1 MKVKLYT
8 GLIILTFIV
17 LFVIVIPLFYRTNP
31 NEIDLR
37 NIESY
42 PSSAHILGTDALGRD
57 IFSRLYAGG
66 RISLLV
72 GIGATCIKTMIALIL
87 GFVAGFSK
95 KADIIIMRIVDLFLC
110 FPFYVLALSV
120 MVFTGNSLFNLIMI
134 MAFLTFAPQTRLI
147 RTEVITL
154 KEKEFIQ
161 ICKINGAKNIN
172 ILFNHI
178 IPLLKHTILVI
189 FTNSVAQAVLMESS
203 LSFLGMGIQEP
214 QASWGSMLSVS
225 LNIMNVGEKWFLWLP
240 AGICIL
246 LLTYSV
252 HLIGEGLNELFGT

>member
-1 MKVKLYT
+1 MKLKLYA
-8 GLIILTFIV
+8 GLIIFTLILF
-17 LFVIVIPLFYRTNP
+17 FVIFTPLFYKIDP
-31 NEIDLR
+31 NEIDLSK
-37 NIESY
+37 IENH
-42 PSSAHILGTDALGRD
+42 PSSAHILGTDGLGRD
-57 IFSRLYAGG
+57 VFSRLAEGG
-66 RISLLV
+66 RISLAV
-72 GIGATCIKTMIALIL
+72 GLAATSVRTLIALVL
-87 GFVAGFSK
+87 GFISGFSK
-95 KADIIIMRIVDLFLC
+95 KTDVIIMRIIDLFLC

-120 MVFTGNSLFNLIMI
+120 MVFTGNSLFHLIMI
-134 MAFLTFAPQTRLI
+134 IAFLTFAPHARLI

-161 ICKINGAKNIN
+161 ICKINGEKNTN
-172 ILFNHI
+172 ILFRHI
-178 IPLLKHTILVI
+178 VPLLKNTILVI
-189 FTNSVAQAVLMESS
+189 FTTSVAQAVLMESS